1 MTNAHYT
8 GRCSCGQVKYDI
20 TGEPVREARL
30 ADDSENRVAAKA
42 GAANP
47 IFPCYYSLRDAL
59 KVPRDFN
66 SRPGT

>member
-42 GAANP
+42 GLGGDAADRR
-47 IFPCYYSLRDAL
+47 CA
-59 KVPRDFN
+59 
-66 SRPGT
+66 